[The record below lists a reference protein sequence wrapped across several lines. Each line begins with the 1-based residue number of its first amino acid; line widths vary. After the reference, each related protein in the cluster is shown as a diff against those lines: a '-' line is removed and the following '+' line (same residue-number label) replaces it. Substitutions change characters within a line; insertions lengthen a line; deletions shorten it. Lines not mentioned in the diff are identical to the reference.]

1 MKRAAYK
8 KDYPAQGFDS
18 RFRRSLWSG
27 IVLINATLLLVGIW
41 VLRDRT
47 MAAEEQANRQA
58 ENYARILD
66 GSIAGTFQKIDL
78 ALATVVDEVESEARE
93 GTNRDDRLLDL
104 LSMLGKHVPETLGLR
119 VSDADGRIRHVA
131 ASPSAPPPRVPVD
144 ISDRPHFLNLKLAGP
159 NAGLFVSEPV
169 LGKISNQLIIA
180 LARRHNKPD
189 GSFGGIVYA
198 AIPVSYFVDRLSQ
211 LDLGPRGNSGLWTRT
226 TLIAR
231 YAKADPNG
239 ARSGA
244 TTPSQRLGEL
254 LASGVGE
261 AKYRAVS
268 GIDGIERNYQFRKLG
283 DYPIHLVIG
292 LARDDYM
299 EEMRRELLTPMSIVL
314 AMMIGTVLLAW
325 QLNRSWDR
333 QARTQRRM
341 SQLNGALRQQHQ
353 ETEAAKQRSELILGA
368 AGDGICGIDLEGR
381 ITFINPAARSM
392 FGWESDEG
400 VGLSLHEATHHHRP
414 DGSAYPLDECPIR
427 ATLSDGI
434 PRTVD
439 DDVYWRKD
447 GSSFPVEYTVSSLR
461 VKGKAIGAVNVFR
474 DISERLRT
482 ERELK
487 EHRNNLAALV
497 AARTA
502 ALQETEAKASMIL
515 NSSADGLYGIDPEGI
530 IRFANPAACA
540 ILGYADPE
548 QMIGRPA
555 HALLHHSH
563 RDGSHYS
570 PDDCPSYR
578 SLRTGAEVRVTDEV
592 YWRADGKAI
601 PVIYAT
607 HPMTKDGEIVGA
619 VTSFIDA
626 SQQQATNEARE
637 RALRAAEQ
645 LARTRSEFIANMS
658 HEIRTP
664 LNGVMGFAAIGM
676 RHVDNP
682 VKAADAFAKI
692 NASGKRLLGV
702 INDILDFSKIEAG
715 KMQVHSSRFDIP
727 TIVRQSVELLEDR
740 IHAKGLSLTVTLAA
754 DLPAACLGDEMRI
767 RQVLLNVLTNAVKF
781 TESGSITLSVG
792 QENGQLVFTTLD
804 TGIGMSREQL
814 ANLFTPFYQADSSS
828 SRKYGGTGLGLVI
841 SQRLLE
847 LMGGDIS
854 IDSTLGQGTRATFRI
869 PLMQPD
875 DLTSESPRQPEG
887 AMAADTQAL
896 AGLSIL
902 AVDDESINRL
912 VLEEILSVAGARVT
926 LAEGGQ
932 EAVDCVRQAGPRGF
946 DLILMD
952 LQMPGL
958 GGYAATEIIR
968 QLAPDIP
975 VIAQTAH
982 AFAVERE
989 RCLAAGMKA
998 HLAKP
1003 FDPEELIDIVRQF
1016 AARPASA
1023 NDA

>member
-1 MKRAAYK
+1 MKRATYR
-8 KDYPAQGFDS
+8 KDYPAPGFDS
-18 RFRRSLWSG
+18 RFRRSLWIG
-27 IVLINATLLLVGIW
+27 IVLINATLLLFGIW

-47 MAAEEQANRQA
+47 LAAEDQANRQA

-66 GSIAGTFQKIDL
+66 GSITGTFQKIDL
-78 ALATVVDEVESEARE
+78 ALATVVDEVEREARE
-93 GTNRDDRLLDL
+93 GVIGSERLHDFLGAQ
-104 LSMLGKHVPETLGLR
+104 GKHLPETLGLR
-119 VSDADGRIRHVA
+119 VSDAAGRIRYA
-131 ASPSAPPPRVPVD
+131 AAGPSSPTPRAPVD
-144 ISDRPHFLNLKLAGP
+144 ISDRPHFLNLRDAGP
-159 NAGLFVSEPV
+159 GAGLFVSEPV
-169 LGKISNQLIIA
+169 LSKISNQLIIA

-198 AIPVSYFVDRLSQ
+198 AVPVSYFVDRLSQ
-211 LDLGPRGNSGLWTRT
+211 LDLGERGNSGLWTRS

-231 YAKADPNG
+231 YAKADPDG

-254 LASGVGE
+254 LASGIGE

-268 GIDGIERNYQFRKLG
+268 GIDGIDRNYQFRRLDG
-283 DYPIHLVIG
+283 YPIYLVIG

-299 EEMRRELLTPMSIVL
+299 EEMHRELLTPMSIVL
-314 AMMIGTVLLAW
+314 ALMIGTLLLAW
-325 QLNRSWDR
+325 QLNRSWQR
-333 QARTQRRM
+333 QARTQMRL

-353 ETEAAKQRSELILGA
+353 ETAAAKQRSELILGA

-392 FGWESDEG
+392 FGWDADEG
-400 VGLSLHEATHHHRP
+400 VGLSLHDATHHHHP
-414 DGSAYPLDECPIR
+414 DGSPYPLDDCPLR
-427 ATLSDGI
+427 ATLSDGTA
-434 PRTVD
+434 RTID
-439 DDVYWRKD
+439 EDVYWRKD
-447 GSSFPVEYTVSSLR
+447 GSSFPVEYTVSALR
-461 VKGKAIGAVNVFR
+461 VKGRAIGAVNVFR

-482 ERELK
+482 ERELE

-497 AARTA
+497 SARTS
-502 ALQETEAKASMIL
+502 ALLETEAKASMIL
-515 NSSADGLYGIDPEGI
+515 NSSADGLYGIDREGV

-540 ILGYADPE
+540 ILGYADPA
-548 QMIGRPA
+548 QMIGRSA

-563 RDGSHYS
+563 HDGSHYS

-592 YWRADGKAI
+592 YWRADGKPI

-676 RHVDNP
+676 RHADNP
-682 VKAADAFAKI
+682 AKARDAFAKI
-692 NASGKRLLGV
+692 DASGKRLLGV

-715 KMQVHSSRFDIP
+715 KMQVSSTRFDIH
-727 TIVRQSVELLEDR
+727 TLVRHTVELLEDR
-740 IHAKGLSLTVTLAA
+740 MHAKGLSLQLDLAA
-754 DLPAACLGDEMRI
+754 DLPDACMGDEMRI
-767 RQVLLNVLTNAVKF
+767 RQVLLNVLSNAVKF
-781 TESGSITLSVG
+781 TESGGVTLSIVR
-792 QENGQLVFTTLD
+792 ENGTLVFTTVD
-804 TGIGMSREQL
+804 TGIGMSKEQI
-814 ANLFTPFYQADSSS
+814 ADLFTPFYQADSSS

-841 SQRLLE
+841 SQRLLG
-847 LMGGDIS
+847 LMGGDITV
-854 IDSTLGQGTRATFRI
+854 DSVLGQGTRVVFRV
-869 PLMQPD
+869 PLTLPD
-875 DLTSESPRQPEG
+875 SPPTDSPTQSESATTIDAR
-887 AMAADTQAL
+887 AL

-902 AVDDESINRL
+902 AVDDESINRM
-912 VLEEILSVAGARVT
+912 VLEEILSAAGARVT

-932 EAVDCVRQAGPRGF
+932 EAVDCVRQGEGF

-958 GGYAATEIIR
+958 GGYAATEIIHR
-968 QLAPDIP
+968 IAPGIP
-975 VIAQTAH
+975 VVAQTAH
-982 AFAVERE
+982 AFAAERE

-998 HLAKP
+998 HVTKP
-1003 FDPEELIDIVRQF
+1003 FDPEALIDIVRQTSK
-1016 AARPASA
+1016 PQHQGSGQP
-1023 NDA
+1023 D